1 MLVGYIHTTIQYL
14 TGMKRMN
21 NQRNGI
27 GPHDQ
32 LPDGTKVRVGNKLGQ
47 VVSSKVVDAIPRG
60 SIVVHTIEFTHRI
73 VRIPRP
79 RMMRMQKPQTYS
91 VNYSNIQ
98 IMESDT

>member
-1 MLVGYIHTTIQYL
+1 MT
-14 TGMKRMN
+14 KN
-21 NQRNGI
+21 SI
-27 GPHDQ
+27 GPLDQ
-32 LPDGTKVRVGNKLGQ
+32 LENGTKVRVGNKIGQ

-79 RMMRMQKPQTYS
+79 RMMRMKPQTYS

-98 IMESDT
+98 IMEIDT